1 MATMVQQPAK
11 ILLAEKRYSF
21 ESNEYRCLSTPIHQ
35 NGVDE
40 NTLRF
45 SDETLAPRKSR
56 LFTPDQDVTVV
67 LLPLVGTIVYESLE
81 SNYRNTINP
90 EEIHVQPVKKGDYFS
105 IKNPSADKLVNYL
118 QIWLRHYSVGAK
130 NSFSNYTDNA
140 LETILETQNFK
151 LHFGVFDGRNEADFI
166 TSNNQNTV
174 MVFVIN
180 GAFEVQNRLLESRD
194 CLALWNTQ
202 KIEMEALSENAII
215 LLLEK

>member
-21 ESNEYRCLSTPIHQ
+21 ESNEYRSLNTPIYQ

-56 LFTPDQDVTVV
+56 LFTPDQDVTVI

-81 SNYRNTINP
+81 SDYHNTINP
-90 EEIHVQPVKKGDYFS
+90 EEVHVQSVKKGDYFS
-105 IKNPSADKLVNYL
+105 VKNPSTDKLVNYL
-118 QIWLRHYSVGAK
+118 QIWLRHYSVGTK
-130 NSFSNYTDNA
+130 DSFSNYKNNILA
-140 LETILETQNFK
+140 TIVDTQNFK
-151 LHFGVFDGRNEADFI
+151 LHFGVFDGRSETDFV

-202 KIEMEALSENAII
+202 QIEMEALSENAIVLI
-215 LLLEK
+215 LEK